1 MKWDAWAQRF
11 VGVALLITACAL
23 WTAAGGFAY
32 RQVVESNQAS
42 ALARATT
49 TQTQPAN
56 QRQR

>member
-32 RQVVESNQAS
+32 RQVIESNQAS
-42 ALARATT
+42 ALAKAT
-49 TQTQPAN
+49 TQTTTPPI
-56 QRQR
+56 QRR